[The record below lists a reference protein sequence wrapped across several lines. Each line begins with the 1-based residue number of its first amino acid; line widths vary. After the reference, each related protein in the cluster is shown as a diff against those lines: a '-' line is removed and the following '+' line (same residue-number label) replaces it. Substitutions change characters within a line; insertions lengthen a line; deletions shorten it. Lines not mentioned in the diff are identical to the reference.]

1 MRMRAIGVF
10 VMLAVF
16 LAAQPGAAG
25 VRAVEAFHP
34 IPLADPGSEAVLL
47 AQNTQ
52 RDANR
57 RDGERVPARSLQR
70 VIKSKPKYKN
80 ARITNVYIRKPA
92 RTKSGFMY
100 EVWVRQKN
108 GAETLV
114 YVDPDS
120 RRILYEAPGRR

>member
-1 MRMRAIGVF
+1 MMRMRAIGAF
-10 VMLAVF
+10 VMLVLF

-34 IPLADPGSEAVLL
+34 ISPIERTEPVLL
-47 AQNTQ
+47 AQNAQ

-70 VIKSKPKYKN
+70 VIKSKAKYKN
-80 ARITNVYIRKPA
+80 ARITNVYIRRPA

-100 EVWVRQKN
+100 EVWVRQRN
-108 GAETLV
+108 GSETLV
-114 YVDPDS
+114 YVDPDT